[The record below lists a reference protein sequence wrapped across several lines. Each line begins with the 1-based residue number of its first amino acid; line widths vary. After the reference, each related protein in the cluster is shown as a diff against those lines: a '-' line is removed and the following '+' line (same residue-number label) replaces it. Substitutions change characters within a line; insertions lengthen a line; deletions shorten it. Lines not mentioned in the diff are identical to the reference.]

1 MQIFLNLLHPFD
13 EHQRQHVITM
23 ENDNDTM
30 GRTSHKDRTLK
41 MYRPIVV
48 ILFILLTLAALVE
61 IGIISLG

>member
-1 MQIFLNLLHPFD
+1 MQIFLNLLRPFD

-23 ENDNDTM
+23 ENDNGHDA
-30 GRTSHKDRTLK
+30 RTSHKDGTLK

>member
-1 MQIFLNLLHPFD
+1 MQIFLNLLRPFD

-23 ENDNDTM
+23 ENDNGHDGQDFTQ
-30 GRTSHKDRTLK
+30 GWNLK

-61 IGIISLG
+61 IGLISLG